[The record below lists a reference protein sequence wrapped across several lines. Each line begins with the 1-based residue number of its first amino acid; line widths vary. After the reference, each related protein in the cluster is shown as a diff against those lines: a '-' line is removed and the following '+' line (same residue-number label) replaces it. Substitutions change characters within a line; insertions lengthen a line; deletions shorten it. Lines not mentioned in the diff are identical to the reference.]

1 MKKLLERIV
10 DRIVPYLGFFYLWL
24 ITSTSRLKV
33 RGREKIKPGSILAS
47 WHSSF
52 SLPVFLLRRLN
63 ITCIVSPSED
73 GYILGRFLRLTGCK
87 VIRGSTRRGSISA
100 LRRANEALK
109 EGAILGITPDG
120 PIGPARIPKRGILFF
135 ARGGHPIIPVG
146 VAAHPAIR
154 LRSWDG
160 HIVPLPFSKIAV
172 SFGGPLF
179 VKRDQIQVVKEAID
193 KEEERA
199 RQILAEGAPSLWEM
213 LLPTFI
219 YNILSFLL
227 LPSILLSL
235 FLRQIKG
242 KHLRG
247 WRERL
252 AMLPRSRGGI
262 WCHAVSVGEV
272 MAVKPIIEKLHH
284 LEPKRPILLSTT
296 TNTGMETAKKHL
308 SSFAQLFFFPF
319 DLLPLPLI
327 ALRRLK
333 PAILCLVETE
343 LWPNLIFWARLL
355 RIPIVLVNGRISD
368 NSFVSLRALRFFFAP
383 FLRQIHLLMQ
393 SERDAQRVR
402 ICGGR
407 EVLVLGNTKF
417 DQVLG
422 IKDPARLEKL
432 RTILGIEENEE
443 VFLAGS
449 THPGEEEKVLQVFWE
464 ARLFHPDLR
473 LIVAPRHPERVPQI
487 EALLTKQGFAYIRRS
502 ALPTSNLGSKP
513 IILIDTVG
521 ELSTLYGVST
531 VSFVGGSLVPIG
543 GHNIL
548 EPLVWGKPVL
558 FGPYMNNFRDIAQLA
573 EREGVGIM
581 VKNGKEL
588 GEKLK
593 FLLENPSLR
602 KEIAGKSDALIKK
615 MQGAGNRYAQII
627 HNLLAG
633 KSK

>member
-1 MKKLLERIV
+1 
-10 DRIVPYLGFFYLWL
+10 
-24 ITSTSRLKV
+24 
-33 RGREKIKPGSILAS
+33 
-47 WHSSF
+47 
-52 SLPVFLLRRLN
+52 
-63 ITCIVSPSED
+63 
-73 GYILGRFLRLTGCK
+73 
-87 VIRGSTRRGSISA
+87 
-100 LRRANEALK
+100 
-109 EGAILGITPDG
+109 
-120 PIGPARIPKRGILFF
+120 
-135 ARGGHPIIPVG
+135 
-146 VAAHPAIR
+146 
-154 LRSWDG
+154 
-160 HIVPLPFSKIAV
+160 
-172 SFGGPLF
+172 
-179 VKRDQIQVVKEAID
+179 
-193 KEEERA
+193 
-199 RQILAEGAPSLWEM
+199 
-213 LLPTFI
+213 
-219 YNILSFLL
+219 
-227 LPSILLSL
+227 
-235 FLRQIKG
+235 
-242 KHLRG
+242 
-247 WRERL
+247 
-252 AMLPRSRGGI
+252 
-262 WCHAVSVGEV
+262 
-272 MAVKPIIEKLHH
+272 
-284 LEPKRPILLSTT
+284 
-296 TNTGMETAKKHL
+296 
-308 SSFAQLFFFPF
+308 
-319 DLLPLPLI
+319 
-327 ALRRLK
+327 
-333 PAILCLVETE
+333 
-343 LWPNLIFWARLL
+343 
-355 RIPIVLVNGRISD
+355 
-368 NSFVSLRALRFFFAP
+368 
-383 FLRQIHLLMQ
+383 
-393 SERDAQRVR
+393 VR

-502 ALPTSNLGSKP
+502 ALPTSNLSSKP

-627 HNLLAG
+627 HNLLTG